1 VQYEGADDWEVIVGV
16 RNLTDAKPKTVTPG
30 YYSNRVGNSFLYSGY
45 DYFGRRA
52 FVTVAK
58 TF

>member
-1 VQYEGADDWEVIVGV
+1 VIVGV
-16 RNLTDAKPKTVTPG
+16 RNLTDATPKTVTPG
-30 YYSNRVGNSFLYSGY
+30 FYSNRVGNSFLYSGY

-52 FVTVAK
+52 FVTLAK